1 MRIICLFFLFS
12 FIVNKGG
19 GKGGGGRA
27 SGRSGR
33 GSTSRRTGSGLLWA
47 IRGIRYFSNKIYG
60 RSRLWFS
67 YH

>member
-47 IRGIRYFSNKIYG
+47 IRGIRYFSN
-60 RSRLWFS
+60 RL
-67 YH
+67 